1 MPKTEVVRAR
11 VDAHIKE
18 EARIV
23 LEQIG
28 LTPSD
33 AIRMFLTTVANRKEL
48 PFHPMDFFEPNAETI
63 AAMEEAERG
72 ENLATFDTVESMM
85 EHLNAPD

>member
-1 MPKTEVVRAR
+1 MSKTEVVRAR
-11 VDAHIKE
+11 IDAQVKE
-18 EARIV
+18 EASRV
-23 LEQIG
+23 LGEMG

-33 AIRMFLTTVANRKEL
+33 GIRMFLTSVAKKKEL

-72 ENLATFDTVESMM
+72 KVHTSLTVEELM
-85 EHLNAPD
+85 EDLRAPD

>member
-1 MPKTEVVRAR
+1 MSKTDVVRAR
-11 VDAHIKE
+11 IDAQVKE
-18 EARIV
+18 EASRV
-23 LEQIG
+23 LGEMG

-33 AIRMFLTTVANRKEL
+33 GIRMFLTSVAKKKEL

-72 ENLATFDTVESMM
+72 KVHTSLTVEELM
-85 EHLNAPD
+85 EDLRAPD